1 MDDRAIIELL
11 RARDERGLAEL
22 RRKYGKS
29 CKTVALRSVP
39 SPEDAE
45 EVVSDV
51 LMQVWQAIPPA
62 EPDDLFG
69 FLANL
74 TRRAAINRWHRDTA
88 QKRGGGERPAVLE
101 ELSECLPASEDV
113 AGHAEQKALTAAL
126 NRFLTALPAEM
137 RRVMVLRYVREQSVR
152 EIAAHGQIS
161 EAKVKSMLFRGRK
174 RLRAFLEKEDW
185 L

>member
-1 MDDRAIIELL
+1 MEDRDIIGLL
-11 RARDERGLAEL
+11 QARDERGLEEL
-22 RRKYGKS
+22 RRKYGRS
-29 CKTVALRSVP
+29 LRTAALRSV
-39 SPEDAE
+39 SCPEDAE

-69 FLANL
+69 FLSTL
-74 TRRAAINRWHRDTA
+74 TKRTAINRYHRDSA

-101 ELSECLPASEDV
+101 ELAECLPAQDNV
-113 AGHAEQKALTAAL
+113 AAHVEQKALTAAL